1 MGKTIGRMIKE
12 TENAV
17 RARLT
22 AHNPYI
28 LVRSWLNIAAR
39 SFYKPFNEKLLS
51 TFFHNYSRLGMTLNN
66 RNSTAPGVINYTVHT
81 PRLGIPVYI
90 SLNLNTPGYV
100 IVTIPRFEGKPEVLR
115 LYVRN
120 EKELDAATHL
130 LMSRLV
136 FYTQ

>member
-51 TFFHNYSRLGMTLNN
+51 TFFHNYSRFGMT
-66 RNSTAPGVINYTVHT
+66 RTTPTAPGVINYTVHFL
-81 PRLGIPVYI
+81 RPVYF

-100 IVTIPRFEGKPEVLR
+100 IVTIPRYASGKSEVLR